1 MDGEAAPP
9 AFLEKTGFKVS
20 EERVLIFIR
29 VLNKILAIP

>member
-20 EERVLIFIR
+20 EERILIFIR
-29 VLNKILAIP
+29 IE